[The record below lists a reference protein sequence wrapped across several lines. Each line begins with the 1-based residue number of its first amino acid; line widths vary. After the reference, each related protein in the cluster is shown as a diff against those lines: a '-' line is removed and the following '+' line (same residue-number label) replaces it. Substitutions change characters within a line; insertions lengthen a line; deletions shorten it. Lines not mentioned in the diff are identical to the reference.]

1 MKLRQLAS
9 TLLLA
14 AFATFAHAE
23 VALPKIFTDHM
34 VLQRGQPVAIWG
46 TAAAGEAVTVRFA
59 TDTQSTVADASGN
72 WSVRLSPLAASAEGR
87 DLVVT
92 ASNTIT
98 LSDVLVGE
106 VWIGSGQSNMEK
118 QLGHRS
124 GQKPCDNFEAEIAAA
139 DHPLIRLYQF
149 PRNGKPAEGDATLR
163 WLPCS
168 PDTIART
175 NFSAAAY
182 YFGRELQRELKVP
195 VGLIHSSVGGT
206 RIEAWTPPEA
216 YAAFPALADVATHPG
231 NAKTRIG
238 NLYSSM
244 IRPLVPFT
252 VRGWL
257 WYQGE
262 SNLMTRDFASYTDK
276 MEVMVGAWRNAWAQP
291 DAPFYFVQL
300 APYAYSVR
308 KQPEPL
314 SAEALPLFWEAQT
327 AAAARISNSGSVV
340 ITDTASNVGDI
351 HPTNK
356 RDVGERLARLALAR
370 TYGRADVVASGPVL
384 RSATPRGGELVLRF
398 DHATGL
404 ASRDGQP
411 LNSFAVAGED
421 RVFIPATA
429 RIEGDEVIVS
439 TPTVPAPVAV
449 RLAFHERANSNL
461 VNAAGLPASPARS
474 DTWPVDGTRP
484 ATPADLAPPPPRPAA
499 PATPATPAAPAAAP
513 APATTAAPATA
524 PAR

>member
-1 MKLRQLAS
+1 MKFRPLAPAFLFAALA
-9 TLLLA
+9 TLA
-14 AFATFAHAE
+14 RAE
-23 VALPKIFTDHM
+23 VTLPRVFTDHM
-34 VLQRGQPVAIWG
+34 VLQRGQPVSIWG
-46 TAAAGEAVTVRFA
+46 TATAGEAVTVRFA
-59 TDTQSTVADASGN
+59 TDTQSTVADSSGA
-72 WSVRLSPLAASAEGR
+72 WSVRLRPLTASIEGR
-87 DLVVT
+87 ELVVS

-106 VWIGSGQSNMEK
+106 VWLCSGQSNMEK
-118 QLGHRS
+118 QIGNRS
-124 GQKPCDNFEAEIAAA
+124 GQRPCDNHEAEIAAA
-139 DHPLIRLYQF
+139 NYPLIRIYQF

-168 PDTIART
+168 PDTVART

-216 YAAFPALADVATHPG
+216 YAATPSLADVATEPG

-238 NLYSSM
+238 GLYASM
-244 IRPLVPFT
+244 IRPLVPYT
-252 VRGWL
+252 LRGWL

-276 MEVMVGAWRNAWAQP
+276 MQALVGAWRGAWAQP

-300 APYAYSVR
+300 APYTYSAR

-314 SAEALPLFWEAQT
+314 STEALPLFWEAQT
-327 AAAARISNSGSVV
+327 AAATRIHNSGSVV
-340 ITDTASNVGDI
+340 ITDTVANVGDI

-370 TYGRADVVASGPVL
+370 TYGRADVVSSGPVL

-398 DHATGL
+398 DHAKGL

-411 LNSFAVAGED
+411 LNSFTVAGED
-421 RVFIPATA
+421 RVFSTATA
-429 RIEGDEVIVS
+429 RIEGEQVIVS
-439 TPTVPAPVAV
+439 SASVSAPVAV

-461 VNAAGLPASPARS
+461 VNAAGLPAHPSRS
-474 DTWPVDGTRP
+474 DSWAIDPTRP
-484 ATPADLAPPPPRPAA
+484 ATPADLAPPPPRPTA
-499 PATPATPAAPAAAP
+499 PATPAAL
-513 APATTAAPATA
+513 
-524 PAR
+524 AR

>member
-1 MKLRQLAS
+1 MKLRQLTS

-14 AFATFAHAE
+14 ALATFAHAE
-23 VALPKIFTDHM
+23 VALPKIFSDHM
-34 VLQRGQPVAIWG
+34 VLQRDQPVAVWG
-46 TAAAGEAVTVRFA
+46 TAAPGESVTVRFA
-59 TDTQSTVADASGN
+59 SDTQSAVADASGA
-72 WSVRLSPLAASAEGR
+72 WSVRLSPLTASAEGR
-87 DLVVT
+87 DLVVS
-92 ASNTIT
+92 ASNTLT

-118 QLGHRS
+118 QIGHRS
-124 GQKPCDNFEAEIAAA
+124 GQRPCDNFEAEIASA
-139 DHPLIRLYQF
+139 DHPLLRLYQF

-168 PDTIART
+168 PDTVART

-195 VGLIHSSVGGT
+195 VGLIHASVGGT

-216 YAAFPALADVATHPG
+216 YAAVPTLADVASHAG

-238 NLYSSM
+238 SLYASM

-262 SNLMTRDFASYTDK
+262 SNLMTRDFESYTEK
-276 MEVMVGAWRNAWAQP
+276 MQALVGAWRGAWAQP

-308 KQPEPL
+308 RQPEPL
-314 SAEALPLFWEAQT
+314 SAEALPLFWEAQR
-327 AAAARISNSGSVV
+327 AAAARIQNSGSVV
-340 ITDTASNVGDI
+340 ITDTSANVGDI

-356 RDVGERLARLALAR
+356 RDVGERLARLALSR
-370 TYGRADVVASGPVL
+370 TYGLSQIVTSGPVL
-384 RSATPRGGELVLRF
+384 RSATPRGGELVLSF

-404 ASRDGQP
+404 ASRDGKP
-411 LNSFAVAGED
+411 LNSFTVAGED
-421 RVFIPATA
+421 RVFVPATA
-429 RIEGDEVIVS
+429 RIEGEQVIVS
-439 TPTVPAPVAV
+439 APTVPAPVAA
-449 RLAFHERANSNL
+449 RIAFHERANANL
-461 VNAAGLPASPARS
+461 VNAAGLPANPARS
-474 DTWPVDGTRP
+474 DTWPVDPTRP

-499 PATPATPAAPAAAP
+499 PAAPATPAVSP
-513 APATTAAPATA
+513 APAK
-524 PAR
+524 